1 MKFGQIM
8 PIVDELNRKRIS
20 ETVSNYYRNIPKNTE
35 LACFFRDKNA
45 VSFGIRESGFLRVY
59 FMGVKEAVSDL
70 LCEFPKGSVMDCVSR
85 EHVDYEWLRK
95 SGFARKE
102 ELLRYTN
109 TDMTIVFMEE
119 QMLRREVVSEELYY
133 LASSEDLEK
142 ILKLIYRHFDVV
154 SSHYPSSAD
163 VMRLIEQGLV
173 WIVKEK
179 GKITSLALC
188 ALEGKKFYLNYLLNL
203 SEKVRGRNLLAR
215 AMCEVIDRGC
225 KYGYMW
231 VSKDNT
237 RAIHVY
243 ESLLYNPDGVKN
255 TIFVKK
261 N

>member
-8 PIVDELNRKRIS
+8 SIMDELNRNRIAG
-20 ETVSNYYRNIPKNTE
+20 TVSNYYRNISIDTDV
-35 LACFFRDKNA
+35 ACFFRDKNA
-45 VSFGIRESGFLRVY
+45 VAFGIRENALLRVY
-59 FMGVKEAVSDL
+59 FMGVKEEVSGL
-70 LCEFPKGSVMDCVSR
+70 LCEFPKESVMDCVSR
-85 EHVDYEWLRK
+85 KQVDYTWIGK
-95 SGFARKE
+95 SGFVRKE

-119 QMLRREVVSEELYY
+119 QMLRREVVSEEPYY
-133 LASSEDLEK
+133 LASSKDLEK

-163 VMRLIEQGLV
+163 VMRLIEQELV
-173 WIVKEK
+173 WIVKER
-179 GKITSLALC
+179 GEITSLALC

-203 SEKVRGRNLLAR
+203 SEKVSGRNLLAR

-255 TIFVKK
+255 TIFVKE